1 MSHFETARDTETGF
15 VNLQDN
21 VIEAAPVDYSGM
33 MDELR
38 GVFESGLTKDLAWR
52 KQQLSQVCSFS

>member
-1 MSHFETARDTETGF
+1 MSHFATARDTETGF

-21 VIEAAPVDYSGM
+21 VVEAAPVDYSGM
-33 MDELR
+33 MEELR

-52 KQQLSQVCSFS
+52 KQQLHQVCSFS